1 MPAEFII
8 FIMLNEN
15 DNNSKNSNSICNKSM
30 NNIWLMTNHGVSMFV
45 IMFTRETH
53 LHKNSKKKNYKKLKF
68 ERLVG
73 EGGFFETF
81 YFGMLWSK

>member
-1 MPAEFII
+1 MPAGFII

-15 DNNSKNSNSICNKSM
+15 DNNSKNSNSICNKIM

-53 LHKNSKKKNYKKLKF
+53 LHKKFSKKKNYKKLKF
-68 ERLVG
+68 ERLLG
-73 EGGFFETF
+73 EGGFLETF
-81 YFGMLWSK
+81 YFGML